1 MDHIFICALLL
12 VELVY
17 TCALR
22 TSDCTSQGALLLL
35 LLFFNFNFFAF
46 LIKCIY
52 DVERAEKE
60 PVFWYGEK
68 KKIQLMMYKI
78 VGLYG
83 SECSG

>member
-1 MDHIFICALLL
+1 M
-12 VELVY
+12 ELVY
-17 TCALR
+17 SCALR

-35 LLFFNFNFFAF
+35 LLLFLIYYYLLFINLLIFNLFAF

-60 PVFWYGEK
+60 SIFWYGE

>member
-1 MDHIFICALLL
+1 M
-12 VELVY
+12 ELVY
-17 TCALR
+17 SCALR

-35 LLFFNFNFFAF
+35 LLLFLIYYYLLFFAF

-60 PVFWYGEK
+60 PMFWYGEK